1 MSNLKG
7 NLLNLNFKLGFQKST
22 ITAFLKKMKNRIV
35 TLIVSSQIVLH
46 VYKFLFLL
54 AISLIV
60 VFSYSEVIAQDPRL
74 ATYQEIAQIIIDK
87 RISNNVT
94 AAITLQST
102 SNQEIRIPIELS
114 KKIQDTERVL
124 AVIITSEEQCVL
136 GVKNESCIMITLLR
150 EGIEG
155 GIKAIQDTGREI
167 GDMLIDD
174 INTAFD
180 TNAEFHSVFL
190 HQNDESNLALETSGV
205 ISGRG
210 TFSAVY
216 TMPKEDS
223 QTMYEKFSTLLLPKE
238 IRESGGF
245 FDIAKQLSEEQ
256 DSRIT
261 VSIIPQNGISLYQ
274 LKVSLDYPNSAD
286 EIQSVNPLEFLKT
299 DKLIRSDY
307 FSNDFYPLNSILKV
321 VILSTEPIKVN
332 DVNTKIVPDV
342 IKDGE
347 RFPEFTMDGWFFDQS
362 SGEKIEATYLFGK
375 KSSIGKN
382 ELVFTVGS
390 INGTSSNDINISLNL
405 EGTDSFQIV
414 ILVGIIMVAAGASI
428 YYLKGFRDKN

>member
-1 MSNLKG
+1 
-7 NLLNLNFKLGFQKST
+7 
-22 ITAFLKKMKNRIV
+22 
-35 TLIVSSQIVLH
+35 VLH

-54 AISLIV
+54 TISLIV
-60 VFSYSEVIAQDPRL
+60 VFSYAEVNAQDPQL
-74 ATYQEIAQIIIDK
+74 ATFRETAQIIIDK

-94 AAITLQST
+94 AAIALQST
-102 SNQEIRIPIELS
+102 SNQEIRIPSELS
-114 KKIQDTERVL
+114 KKIQDTDRIL

-136 GVKNESCIMITLLR
+136 GVQNDSCIMINLSR

-167 GDMLIDD
+167 GDTLIDD

-210 TFSAVY
+210 SFSAVY

-223 QTMYEKFSTLLLPKE
+223 QTMYEKFSTILLPKE

-245 FDIAKQLSEEQ
+245 YDIAKKLSKEQ

-261 VSIIPQNGISLYQ
+261 ISIIPQNGGSLYQ
-274 LKVSLDYPNSAD
+274 LKLSVDYPNSAD
-286 EIQSVNPLEFLKT
+286 EIQSISPLEFLKT

-307 FSNDFYPLNSILKV
+307 FSKDFYPLNSLLKV
-321 VILSTEPIKVN
+321 VLLSSEPLKVN

-342 IKDGE
+342 IIDGE
-347 RFPEFTMDGWFFDQS
+347 LFPRDLSADGWLFDQS

-382 ELVFTVGS
+382 ELVFTVVS
-390 INGTSSNDINISLNL
+390 INSSSSNGINIPSNPQ
-405 EGTDSFQIV
+405 GIDSFQIV
-414 ILVGIIMVAAGASI
+414 VLVGIIMAATGASI
-428 YYLKGFRDKN
+428 YYLKGFRGKN

>member
-1 MSNLKG
+1 M
-7 NLLNLNFKLGFQKST
+7 
-22 ITAFLKKMKNRIV
+22 IV

-46 VYKFLFLL
+46 VYKFLFFL

-60 VFSYSEVIAQDPRL
+60 VFNYSEVIAQDPRL
-74 ATYQEIAQIIIDK
+74 ATFQETAQIIIDK

-94 AAITLQST
+94 AAISLQST

-114 KKIQDTERVL
+114 KKIQDTERIL

-136 GVKNESCIMITLLR
+136 GVKNDSCIMINLSR

-155 GIKAIQDTGREI
+155 GIMAIQDTGREI
-167 GDMLIDD
+167 GDTLIDD

-190 HQNDESNLALETSGV
+190 HQNDESNVALETSGV

-210 TFSAVY
+210 SFSAVY
-216 TMPKEDS
+216 TMPREDS
-223 QTMYEKFSTLLLPKE
+223 QSMYEKFSTILLPKE

-245 FDIAKQLSEEQ
+245 YDIAKKLSEEQ

-261 VSIIPQNGISLYQ
+261 ISIIPQNGISLYQ
-274 LKVSLDYPNSAD
+274 LKLSVDYPNSAD
-286 EIQSVNPLEFLKT
+286 EIQRINPLEFLKT

-307 FSNDFYPLNSILKV
+307 FSKDFYPLNSLLKV
-321 VILSTEPIKVN
+321 VLLSSEPLKVN
-332 DVNTKIVPDV
+332 DVNTKIVADV
-342 IKDGE
+342 IRDGE
-347 RFPEFTMDGWFFDQS
+347 RLPEFTEDGWFFDQS
-362 SGEKIEATYLFGK
+362 SGKKIEATYLFGK
-375 KSSIGKN
+375 KLSIGKN

-390 INGTSSNDINISLNL
+390 INGTNSNGINVPSNL
-405 EGTDSFQIV
+405 EGIDSFQIV
-414 ILVGIIMVAAGASI
+414 LLVGIIMAATGATI
-428 YYLKGFRDKN
+428 YYLKGFRGKN

>member
-1 MSNLKG
+1 
-7 NLLNLNFKLGFQKST
+7 
-22 ITAFLKKMKNRIV
+22 
-35 TLIVSSQIVLH
+35 VLH
-46 VYKFLFLL
+46 VYKFLFFL

-60 VFSYSEVIAQDPRL
+60 VFNYSEVIAQDPRL
-74 ATYQEIAQIIIDK
+74 ATFQETAQIIIDK

-94 AAITLQST
+94 AAISLQST

-136 GVKNESCIMITLLR
+136 GVKNDSCIMINLSR

-167 GDMLIDD
+167 GDTLIDD

-190 HQNDESNLALETSGV
+190 HQNEESNLALETSGV

-210 TFSAVY
+210 SFSAVY
-216 TMPKEDS
+216 TMQKEAS
-223 QTMYEKFSTLLLPKE
+223 QSMYEKFSTILLPKE

-245 FDIAKQLSEEQ
+245 YDIAKKLSEEQ

-261 VSIIPQNGISLYQ
+261 LSIIPQNGISLYQ
-274 LKVSLDYPNSAD
+274 LKLSIDYPNSAD
-286 EIQSVNPLEFLKT
+286 EIQSINPLEFLKV

-307 FSNDFYPLNSILKV
+307 FSKDFYPLNSILKV
-321 VILSTEPIKVN
+321 VLLSSEPLKVN

-342 IKDGE
+342 IRDGE
-347 RFPEFTMDGWFFDQS
+347 RFPEFTTDGWFFDQS

-390 INGTSSNDINISLNL
+390 INSTSSDGINIPSNL
-405 EGTDSFQIV
+405 EGIDSFQIV
-414 ILVGIIMVAAGASI
+414 VLVGIIMAAAGASI
-428 YYLKGFRDKN
+428 YYLKGFRGKN

>member
-1 MSNLKG
+1 M
-7 NLLNLNFKLGFQKST
+7 
-22 ITAFLKKMKNRIV
+22 
-35 TLIVSSQIVLH
+35 LH

-74 ATYQEIAQIIIDK
+74 ATFQETAQIIIDK

-94 AAITLQST
+94 AAIALQST

-136 GVKNESCIMITLLR
+136 GVKNDSCIMINLSR

-167 GDMLIDD
+167 GDTLIDD

-190 HQNDESNLALETSGV
+190 HQNDESNVALETSGV

-210 TFSAVY
+210 SFSAVY
-216 TMPKEDS
+216 TMPKEAS
-223 QTMYEKFSTLLLPKE
+223 QTMYEKFSTILLPKE

-245 FDIAKQLSEEQ
+245 YDIAKKLSEEQ

-274 LKVSLDYPNSAD
+274 LKLSIDYPNSAD
-286 EIQSVNPLEFLKT
+286 EIQSINPLEFLKT

-307 FSNDFYPLNSILKV
+307 FSKDFYPLNSILKV
-321 VILSTEPIKVN
+321 VLLSPEPLKVN
-332 DVNTKIVPDV
+332 DVNTKIVPAV
-342 IKDGE
+342 IRDGE
-347 RFPEFTMDGWFFDQS
+347 RFPRDLSTDGWFFDQS

-382 ELVFTVGS
+382 ELVFTIVS
-390 INGTSSNDINISLNL
+390 INGTSSDGINIPSNL
-405 EGTDSFQIV
+405 EGIDSFQIV
-414 ILVGIIMVAAGASI
+414 ILVGIIMAATGASI
-428 YYLKGFRDKN
+428 YYLKGFRGKN

>member
-1 MSNLKG
+1 M
-7 NLLNLNFKLGFQKST
+7 
-22 ITAFLKKMKNRIV
+22 
-35 TLIVSSQIVLH
+35 LH

-74 ATYQEIAQIIIDK
+74 ATFQETAQIIIDK

-94 AAITLQST
+94 AAISLQST

-136 GVKNESCIMITLLR
+136 GVKNDSCIMINLSR

-167 GDMLIDD
+167 GDTLIDD

-190 HQNDESNLALETSGV
+190 HQNDESNVALETSGV

-210 TFSAVY
+210 SFSAVY
-216 TMPKEDS
+216 TMPKEAS
-223 QTMYEKFSTLLLPKE
+223 QTMYEKFSTILLPKE

-245 FDIAKQLSEEQ
+245 YDIAKKLSEEQ

-274 LKVSLDYPNSAD
+274 LKLSVDYPNSAD
-286 EIQSVNPLEFLKT
+286 EIQSINPLEFLKT

-307 FSNDFYPLNSILKV
+307 FSKDFYPLNSILKV
-321 VILSTEPIKVN
+321 VLLSPEPLKVN
-332 DVNTKIVPDV
+332 DVNTKIVPAV
-342 IKDGE
+342 IRDGE
-347 RFPEFTMDGWFFDQS
+347 RFPRDLSTDGWFFDRS

-382 ELVFTVGS
+382 ELVFTIVS
-390 INGTSSNDINISLNL
+390 INGTSSDGINIPSNL
-405 EGTDSFQIV
+405 EGIDSFQIV
-414 ILVGIIMVAAGASI
+414 ILVGIIMAATGASI
-428 YYLKGFRDKN
+428 YYLKGFRGKN

>member
-1 MSNLKG
+1 M
-7 NLLNLNFKLGFQKST
+7 
-22 ITAFLKKMKNRIV
+22 
-35 TLIVSSQIVLH
+35 LH

-74 ATYQEIAQIIIDK
+74 ATFQETAQIIIDK

-94 AAITLQST
+94 AAISLQST
-102 SNQEIRIPIELS
+102 SNQEIRIPVELS

-136 GVKNESCIMITLLR
+136 GVKNDSSCIMINLSR

-167 GDMLIDD
+167 GDTLIDD

-190 HQNDESNLALETSGV
+190 HQNDESNVALETSGV

-210 TFSAVY
+210 SFSAVY

-223 QTMYEKFSTLLLPKE
+223 QTMYEKFSTILLAKE

-245 FDIAKQLSEEQ
+245 YDIAKKLSEER

-261 VSIIPQNGISLYQ
+261 ISIIPQNGISLYQ
-274 LKVSLDYPNSAD
+274 LKLSLDYPNSAD
-286 EIQSVNPLEFLKT
+286 EIQSINPLELLKT

-307 FSNDFYPLNSILKV
+307 FSMDFYPLNSLLKV
-321 VILSTEPIKVN
+321 VLLSSEPLKVN
-332 DVNTKIVPDV
+332 EVNTKIVPDI

-347 RFPEFTMDGWFFDQS
+347 RFPEFTTDGWFFDQS

-390 INGTSSNDINISLNL
+390 INGTSSNGINIPSNL
-405 EGTDSFQIV
+405 ESIDSFQIV
-414 ILVGIIMVAAGASI
+414 ILVGIIMAATGASI
-428 YYLKGFRDKN
+428 YYLKGFRGKN

>member
-1 MSNLKG
+1 M
-7 NLLNLNFKLGFQKST
+7 
-22 ITAFLKKMKNRIV
+22 IV

-74 ATYQEIAQIIIDK
+74 ATFQETAQIIIDK

-94 AAITLQST
+94 AAIALQST

-136 GVKNESCIMITLLR
+136 GVKNDSCIMINLSR

-167 GDMLIDD
+167 GDTLIDD

-216 TMPKEDS
+216 TMPREDS
-223 QTMYEKFSTLLLPKE
+223 QTMYEKFSTILLPKE

-245 FDIAKQLSEEQ
+245 YDVAKKLSEEQ

-261 VSIIPQNGISLYQ
+261 ISIIPQNGISLYQ
-274 LKVSLDYPNSAD
+274 LKLSLDYPNSAD
-286 EIQSVNPLEFLKT
+286 EIQRINPLEFLKT
-299 DKLIRSDY
+299 DKLVRSDY
-307 FSNDFYPLNSILKV
+307 FSKDFYPLNSILKV
-321 VILSTEPIKVN
+321 VLLSPEPLKVN
-332 DVNTKIVPDV
+332 DVNTKIVPD
-342 IKDGE
+342 IIRDGE
-347 RFPEFTMDGWFFDQS
+347 RFPEFTTDGWFFEQS

-375 KSSIGKN
+375 KLSIGKN

-390 INGTSSNDINISLNL
+390 INGTSSNGINVPSNL
-405 EGTDSFQIV
+405 EGIDSFQIV
-414 ILVGIIMVAAGASI
+414 LLVGIIMAATGATI
-428 YYLKGFRDKN
+428 YYLKGFRGKN

>member
-1 MSNLKG
+1 
-7 NLLNLNFKLGFQKST
+7 
-22 ITAFLKKMKNRIV
+22 
-35 TLIVSSQIVLH
+35 VLH
-46 VYKFLFLL
+46 VYKFLVLL
-54 AISLIV
+54 AISLAV
-60 VFSYSEVIAQDPRL
+60 VFSYADVNAQDPRL
-74 ATYQEIAQIIIDK
+74 ATFQETAQIIIDK

-94 AAITLQST
+94 AAIALQST
-102 SNQEIRIPIELS
+102 NNQEIRIPIELS
-114 KKIQDTERVL
+114 KKIQDTERIL

-136 GVKNESCIMITLLR
+136 GVQNDSCIMINLSR

-155 GIKAIQDTGREI
+155 GIKAIQDIGREI
-167 GDMLIDD
+167 GDTLIDD

-190 HQNDESNLALETSGV
+190 HQNDESNLVLETSGV

-223 QTMYEKFSTLLLPKE
+223 HAMYEKFSAKLLPKE

-245 FDIAKQLSEEQ
+245 YDIAKKLSDEQ

-261 VSIIPQNGISLYQ
+261 ISIIPQNGGSLYM
-274 LKVSLDYPNSAD
+274 LKLSIDYPNSAD
-286 EIQSVNPLEFLKT
+286 EIQSINPLEFLKT

-307 FSNDFYPLNSILKV
+307 FSKDFYPLNSLLKV
-321 VILSTEPIKVN
+321 VLLSSEPLKLN

-342 IKDGE
+342 IRDGE
-347 RFPEFTMDGWFFDQS
+347 RFPEFTTDGWFFDRS

-382 ELVFTVGS
+382 ELVFTVVS
-390 INGTSSNDINISLNL
+390 INNTSSDGINIPSNL
-405 EGTDSFQIV
+405 EGIDSFQIV
-414 ILVGIIMVAAGASI
+414 ILVGIIMAATGASI
-428 YYLKGFRDKN
+428 YYLKGFRGKD

>member
-1 MSNLKG
+1 
-7 NLLNLNFKLGFQKST
+7 
-22 ITAFLKKMKNRIV
+22 
-35 TLIVSSQIVLH
+35 VLH

-60 VFSYSEVIAQDPRL
+60 VLSYTEVNAQDPRL
-74 ATYQEIAQIIIDK
+74 ATFQETAQIIIDK

-94 AAITLQST
+94 AAIALQST
-102 SNQEIRIPIELS
+102 SNQEIRVPVELS
-114 KKIQDTERVL
+114 KKIQDTERIL
-124 AVIITSEEQCVL
+124 AIIITSEEQCVL
-136 GVKNESCIMITLLR
+136 GVQNDSCIMINLSR

-167 GDMLIDD
+167 GDTLIDD

-223 QTMYEKFSTLLLPKE
+223 QTMYEKFSTILLPKE

-245 FDIAKQLSEEQ
+245 YDIAKKLSEEQ

-261 VSIIPQNGISLYQ
+261 ISIIPQNGGSLYQ
-274 LKVSLDYPNSAD
+274 LKLSVDYPNSAD
-286 EIQSVNPLEFLKT
+286 EIQSISPLEFLKT
-299 DKLIRSDY
+299 DKLLRSDY
-307 FSNDFYPLNSILKV
+307 FSKDFYPLNSILKV
-321 VILSTEPIKVN
+321 VLLSSEPLKVN

-342 IKDGE
+342 IIDGE
-347 RFPEFTMDGWFFDQS
+347 LFPRDLSTDGWLFDQS

-382 ELVFTVGS
+382 ELVFTVVS
-390 INGTSSNDINISLNL
+390 INSSSSNGINIPSNPQ
-405 EGTDSFQIV
+405 GIDSFQIV
-414 ILVGIIMVAAGASI
+414 VLVGIIMAATGASI
-428 YYLKGFRDKN
+428 YYLKGFRGKD

>member
-1 MSNLKG
+1 
-7 NLLNLNFKLGFQKST
+7 
-22 ITAFLKKMKNRIV
+22 
-35 TLIVSSQIVLH
+35 VLH
-46 VYKFLFLL
+46 VYKFLLFL

-60 VFSYSEVIAQDPRL
+60 VFNYSEVIAQDPRL
-74 ATYQEIAQIIIDK
+74 ATFQETAQIIIDK

-94 AAITLQST
+94 AAISLQST

-136 GVKNESCIMITLLR
+136 GVKNDSCIMITLSR

-155 GIKAIQDTGREI
+155 GIRAIQDTGREI
-167 GDMLIDD
+167 GDTLIDD
-174 INTAFD
+174 INTAFG

-210 TFSAVY
+210 SFSAVY
-216 TMPKEDS
+216 TMPREDS
-223 QTMYEKFSTLLLPKE
+223 QTMYEKFSTILLHKE

-245 FDIAKQLSEEQ
+245 YDVAKKLSEEQ

-261 VSIIPQNGISLYQ
+261 ISIIPQNGISLYQ
-274 LKVSLDYPNSAD
+274 LKLSLDYPNSAD
-286 EIQSVNPLEFLKT
+286 EIQRINPLEFLKT

-307 FSNDFYPLNSILKV
+307 FSKDFYPLNSILKV
-321 VILSTEPIKVN
+321 VLLSSEPLKVN
-332 DVNTKIVPDV
+332 DVNTKIVADV

-347 RFPEFTMDGWFFDQS
+347 RLPEFTEDGWFFDQS
-362 SGEKIEATYLFGK
+362 SGKKIEATYLFGK
-375 KSSIGKN
+375 KLSIGKN

-390 INGTSSNDINISLNL
+390 INGTSSNGINVPSNL
-405 EGTDSFQIV
+405 EGIDSFQIV
-414 ILVGIIMVAAGASI
+414 LLVGIIMAATGATI
-428 YYLKGFRDKN
+428 YYLKGFRGKN

>member
-1 MSNLKG
+1 
-7 NLLNLNFKLGFQKST
+7 
-22 ITAFLKKMKNRIV
+22 
-35 TLIVSSQIVLH
+35 
-46 VYKFLFLL
+46 
-54 AISLIV
+54 V
-60 VFSYSEVIAQDPRL
+60 VFSYAEVNAQDPQL
-74 ATYQEIAQIIIDK
+74 ATFRETAQIIIDK

-94 AAITLQST
+94 AAIALQST

-114 KKIQDTERVL
+114 KKIQDTDRIL

-136 GVKNESCIMITLLR
+136 GVQNDSCVMINLSR

-167 GDMLIDD
+167 GDTLIDD

-190 HQNDESNLALETSGV
+190 HQDDESNLLLETSGV

-223 QTMYEKFSTLLLPKE
+223 QTMYEKFSTILLPKE

-245 FDIAKQLSEEQ
+245 YDIAKKISEER
-256 DSRIT
+256 DSKIT
-261 VSIIPQNGISLYQ
+261 ISIIPQNGGSLYM
-274 LKVSLDYPNSAD
+274 LKLSIDYPNSAD
-286 EIQSVNPLEFLKT
+286 KIQSINPLEFLKT

-307 FSNDFYPLNSILKV
+307 FSKDFYPLNSLLKV
-321 VILSTEPIKVN
+321 VLLSSEPLKVN
-332 DVNTKIVPDV
+332 NVNTKIVPDI
-342 IKDGE
+342 IKNGE
-347 RFPEFTMDGWFFDQS
+347 RFPEFTTDGWFFDSS
-362 SGEKIEATYLFGK
+362 SGEKIEGTYLFGK

-382 ELVFTVGS
+382 ELVFTVVS
-390 INGTSSNDINISLNL
+390 INSSSSNDINIPSNL
-405 EGTDSFQIV
+405 VDIDSFQIV
-414 ILVGIIMVAAGASI
+414 VLVGIIMAATGASI
-428 YYLKGFRDKN
+428 YYLKGFRGKD